1 MAIDQAEK
9 RRALARQCVQTAPLL
24 MNVLYSLD
32 ALRSQRDN
40 GGPNGTPLVFTVG
53 LQGSRRVYARGGIG
67 ERRYS
72 RRPLSLDSRCV
83 YGFPLRNAPFYGTI
97 VLSVDTV
104 RS

>member
-40 GGPNGTPLVFTVG
+40 GGPNGTPLVFTDPDFTGQNG
-53 LQGSRRVYARGGIG
+53 LTHVDAATINAMFTAIPTLLQAFSNQQFDNVF
-67 ERRYS
+67 ES
-72 RRPLSLDSRCV
+72 LRP
-83 YGFPLRNAPFYGTI
+83 
-97 VLSVDTV
+97 
-104 RS
+104 